1 MMHLLLSIDLWMYMC
16 GQKVK
21 TKRKIHMIIR
31 FDVMHPFSI
40 RYHID
45 ICLDVKQNVRN
56 VLLTFGLVPLHIMIE
71 NGFDCHKINEKK
83 FLITMKWGKKN
94 LVATRLVAENF

>member
-1 MMHLLLSIDLWMYMC
+1 MS
-16 GQKVK
+16 GQKLK

-31 FDVMHPFSI
+31 IDVMHPFSI

-56 VLLTFGLVPLHIMIE
+56 VFLTFGLAPLHIMIE
-71 NGFDCHKINEKK
+71 NGFDCHKMNEKK
-83 FLITMKWGKKN
+83 FLITMKLGKKN
-94 LVATRLVAENF
+94 LVATRLAVENF

>member
-1 MMHLLLSIDLWMYMC
+1 MC
-16 GQKVK
+16 GQKLK

-31 FDVMHPFSI
+31 IDVMHPFSI

-56 VLLTFGLVPLHIMIE
+56 VFLTFGLAPLHIMIE
-71 NGFDCHKINEKK
+71 NGFDCHKINEFFFFDHHEIGEIFFGCHK
-83 FLITMKWGKKN
+83 IGG
-94 LVATRLVAENF
+94 